1 MGKRKRI
8 NTRAICS
15 SINYEATHKAHKLM
29 LEINH
34 SSNEDFFLEIQQRVV
49 TESKPQTYTQVKIF
63 GRWTDLDG
71 ADISSFIGFE
81 LR

>member
-34 SSNEDFFLEIQQRVV
+34 SNNKDFFLEIQQRVV
-49 TESKPQTYTQVKIF
+49 TEDKVTYTQIKIF
-63 GRWTDLDG
+63 GKWVDLEDK
-71 ADISSFIGFE
+71 DPSSFIGFE

>member
-15 SINYEATHKAHKLM
+15 SLNYEATHKAHKLM

-34 SSNEDFFLEIQQRVV
+34 SSNEDFFLEIQQSVV
-49 TESKPQTYTQVKIF
+49 IENKTVSYTQVKIF
-63 GRWTDLDG
+63 GKWVNLEDKDP
-71 ADISSFIGFE
+71 SSFIGFE